1 MKLYFF
7 GCYTATTQTHFCT
20 AKSTIIVRSEEV
32 EKALEAD
39 KVGVGQLFRFYDI
52 LPKFSL
58 LEAGRTPDGFWR
70 YYQLNSDIVR
80 CSIREEFRADT
91 FELHKIPSMRDSG
104 RSWRVMDS
112 SFGAP

>member
-1 MKLYFF
+1 M
-7 GCYTATTQTHFCT
+7 
-20 AKSTIIVRSEEV
+20 RSKEV
-32 EKALEAD
+32 EKALEAE
-39 KVGVGQLFRFYDI
+39 KVGVGQLFRFYNI

-70 YYQLNSDIVR
+70 YYQLDSDVVL

-104 RSWRVMDS
+104 RAIAGVS
-112 SFGAP
+112 SKWN